1 MSYDYVIVGAGSA
14 GCVLAARLSEDPDV
28 KVAVIE
34 AGPPDSMDNIHV
46 PLAFAQLFQT
56 RVDWDY
62 VTAPEPQLDRRRIYL
77 PRGKTLGGSSSL
89 NAMVYIRG
97 HRADYDEW
105 RDQGHAGWGYDDLL
119 PYFKRAEDNERGAD
133 EFHGVGGPLTV
144 SEGRSKHP
152 WMDAFMAAVDDAGL
166 PRNPDFNGAEQDGFG
181 YYQVTQRD
189 GKRCSTAV
197 AYLHPALSR
206 PNLTLETD
214 LQVHNVL
221 FEGGRAVGVVGDRL
235 GDPIEI
241 RAEREVILCGGAYNS
256 PQLLQLSGIG
266 PAELLTLLEIP
277 VVVDNPLVGQNL
289 HDHPA
294 VGAQWTTEL
303 PGSLAEAMTPENL
316 ALFEQGTGPLT
327 SNAAETGGF
336 VRTRDGL
343 PAPDVQFHV
352 LPALFLDDGL
362 SSTLEN
368 GMILSVCGLKPESR
382 GSVLIRSAEP
392 SAKPAIIHNY
402 LTEDADRQSLLAG
415 MRMVLDLGARTSM
428 APFCKTPAVFPAS
441 DSDADLMAHIRQ
453 YTQTIYHPVGTCAM
467 GDVVDDELRVHGVE
481 GLRVVDASVMPSVP
495 RGNTNAPVIAVAEK
509 AADLIRG
516 RGAPTA
522 AEAVTA
528 TA

>member
-1 MSYDYVIVGAGSA
+1 VSYDYVIVGAGSA

-28 KVAVIE
+28 KVALIE

-46 PLAFAQLFQT
+46 PLAFAHLFKT

-62 VTAPEPQLDRRRIYL
+62 STVPEEGFDRRRIYL
-77 PRGKTLGGSSSL
+77 PRGRMLGGSSSI

-133 EFHGVGGPLTV
+133 AFHGAGGPLTV

-152 WMDAFMAAVDDAGL
+152 WMDAFMAAVDEAGL

-181 YYQVTQRD
+181 YYQLTQRD

-197 AYLHPALSR
+197 AYLHPAMAR
-206 PNLTLETD
+206 PNLTVETD
-214 LQVHNVL
+214 LLVHNVL
-221 FEGGRAVGVVGDRL
+221 FEDGRAVGVAGDRL
-235 GDPIEI
+235 GEPLTF

-277 VVVDNPLVGQNL
+277 VVVDNPMVGQNL
-289 HDHPA
+289 QDHPVA
-294 VGAQWTTEL
+294 GAQWSTDE
-303 PGSLAEAMTPENL
+303 PGSLAEAMTEENL
-316 ALFEQGTGPLT
+316 VRFAEGTGPLT

-336 VRTRDGL
+336 VRTRGGL
-343 PAPDVQFHV
+343 PAPDVQFHM
-352 LPALFLDDGL
+352 LPALFLEEGL
-362 SSTLEN
+362 APTTEN
-368 GMILSVCGLKPESR
+368 GMILTACVLKPESR

-392 SAKPAIIHNY
+392 SSKPAIDHNY
-402 LTEDADRQSLLAG
+402 LAEESDRRSILAG
-415 MRMVLDLGARTSM
+415 MRMVLEFGASAALTRY
-428 APFCKTPAVFPAS
+428 CKTPLLVPAS
-441 DSDADLMAHIRQ
+441 DSDADVLAHVRAHG
-453 YTQTIYHPVGTCAM
+453 QTIYHPVGTCAM
-467 GDVVDDELRVHGVE
+467 GTVVDDELRVQGVDA
-481 GLRVVDASVMPSVP
+481 LRVVDASVMPSVP

-516 RGAPTA
+516 RAAP
-522 AEAVTA
+522 AEAEA
-528 TA
+528 AAAAA